1 MPKLGFL
8 KGDAK
13 AISIALN
20 SGVSKLTIVEALQG
34 VHRWR

>member
-13 AISIALN
+13 ATSIVLN
-20 SGVSKLTIVEALQG
+20 RSGEGTAARNFGLDELTL
-34 VHRWR
+34 